1 MNAELRRSPGATNRL
16 TFEVRILLLA
26 LCAGL
31 PGTLVSIWL
40 LWVGDYELRTRWT
53 LVVLIA
59 VAWIGF
65 AYAVR
70 HKVRFPLQTL
80 SNLLSAIREGDFS
93 MRARGARYDDALGEV
108 IAEVNTLGE
117 TLRTQRLGAQEAS
130 ALLRSVMSEI
140 EVAVFTFDGDQRLRL
155 VNRAGE
161 RLLAR
166 SAEQLLGRTAA
177 ELSLADCLQGE
188 VARTMQITL
197 PGGLGR
203 WGMRRSTFRQG
214 GLPHHLVVLT
224 DLSRALR
231 DEERQAWQRLVRV
244 LGHELNNSL
253 APIKSIAGSLET
265 LISRETRADD
275 WEDDLRRGLEV
286 ISARAESL
294 TRFME
299 AYARLARLPA
309 PKRQPIE
316 VAGWIRR
323 VVSLETR
330 TQVNVHAGP
339 EVQIK
344 ADADQLDQL
353 LINLLRNAVDAALE
367 TKGGVQIGWKKAG
380 AYVEVYIEDEGPG
393 LPDTTNL
400 FVPFFTTKPKGSGI
414 GLVLSRQ
421 IAEAHGG
428 SLLLQN
434 RASGKGCDARL
445 RLPL

>member
-1 MNAELRRSPGATNRL
+1 MTRPAPSRL
-16 TFEVRILLLA
+16 SFEIRILLLA

-31 PGTLVSIWL
+31 PGTAASIWL
-40 LWVGDYELRTRWT
+40 LWMGDYESRTRWT
-53 LVVLIA
+53 CVALIA

-108 IAEVNTLGE
+108 ILEVNTLGE

-166 SAEQLLGRTAA
+166 PAEQLLGRTAV
-177 ELSLADCLQGE
+177 ELGLADCLQGD
-188 VARTMQITL
+188 ATRTMQITL

-214 GLPHHLVVLT
+214 GMPHHLVVLT

-265 LISRETRADD
+265 LITREARAED
-275 WEDDLRRGLEV
+275 WEDDLRRGLGV
-286 ISARAESL
+286 ISGRAESL

-316 VAGWIRR
+316 VAAWVRR
-323 VVSLETR
+323 IVSLETR
-330 TQVNVHAGP
+330 IHARLQAGP
-339 EVQIK
+339 ETHIK
-344 ADADQLDQL
+344 ADPDQLDQL
-353 LINLLRNAVDAALE
+353 LINLLRNAVDAAVE
-367 TKGGVQIGWKKAG
+367 TSGRVEIGWKRAG
-380 AYVEVYIEDEGPG
+380 GYVEIYIEDEGPG
-393 LPDTTNL
+393 LPDTANL

-428 SLLLQN
+428 SLILQN
-434 RASGKGCDARL
+434 RASGKGCEARL